1 MCHQI
6 ERKATRLRLM
16 DRQDIAGVLITG
28 TDTGI
33 GKTVVGCGLAA
44 VLTARGKRVGVLKP
58 AETDCPQHQGR
69 LYPQDA
75 ARLAAFARSSLPL
88 EDICPYRFAP
98 PLAPSVAAAMAGRL
112 IDSGRIAEHFHRQ
125 AASHDVV
132 IVEGAGGL
140 LVPLNGRYSFA
151 DLAVELRLPVLVVI
165 GSKLGALNH
174 ALLTFEC
181 AQARSLPLLGYI
193 LNHPSPDTDLAVQTN
208 AQTLAGLTDVPCL
221 GRLPFVSLSGDVVAD
236 SAVLGRQFNTAIDVR
251 RLVG

>member
-1 MCHQI
+1 M
-6 ERKATRLRLM
+6 ESRDPT
-16 DRQDIAGVLITG
+16 GVLITG

-44 VLTARGKRVGVLKP
+44 ALTTRGKRVGVLKP
-58 AETDCPQHQGR
+58 AETGCAQRQGR

-98 PLAPSVAAAMAGRL
+98 PLAPSVAAAMAGRR
-112 IDSGRIAEHFHRQ
+112 IDRGRIAEHFRCQ

-151 DLAVELRLPVLVVI
+151 DLAAELRLAVVVVV

-193 LNHPSPDTDLAVQTN
+193 LNHPRPDPDPAVQTN
-208 AQTLAGLTDVPCL
+208 ARTLAGLTDVPCL
-221 GRLPFVSLSGDVVAD
+221 GRLPFVSLSGDVAAD
-236 SAVLGRQFNTAIDVR
+236 SAVLSRQFNTAIDVQ
-251 RLVG
+251 RLLG

>member
-1 MCHQI
+1 
-6 ERKATRLRLM
+6 M
-16 DRQDIAGVLITG
+16 DNRDVTGVLITG

-58 AETDCPQHQGR
+58 AETGCPERQGK

-75 ARLAAFARSSLPL
+75 AQLAAFAHSSLPL
-88 EDICPYRFAP
+88 EEICPYRFAP
-98 PLAPSVAAAMAGRL
+98 PLAPSVAAQLAGRR
-112 IDSGRIAEHFHRQ
+112 IDSGRIAEHFRRQ
-125 AASHDVV
+125 AASHDAV

-151 DLAVELRLPVLVVI
+151 DLAVELRLPILVVV

-181 AQARSLPLLGYI
+181 AQARALPLLGYI
-193 LNHPSPDTDLAVQTN
+193 LNHPTPDSDLAIQTN

-221 GRLPFVSLSGDVVAD
+221 GRLPFVSLSGDVAAD
-236 SAVLGRQFNTAIDVR
+236 SALLGQQFDTAIDVR
-251 RLVG
+251 RLLG